1 MPHNGI
7 AIQGGNGKF
16 SMDNSSA
23 DIYALRISGCGG
35 ACQNMSVT
43 NNSTLNLDTWLRLYN
58 ARLDLKSNS
67 KVTTQDNT
75 IEVCNKDKICLGS
88 GATLRSGGFFG
99 TVAKASCVAD
109 LFYGT
114 DYNSH
119 LGTKRGGLATYDQDE
134 AVFTRSIHNLESTYF
149 RTKFEDELDKFKGNS
164 GIGIISDTDPQPLIL
179 NSHLGRFAI
188 VTVAKIMNLKE
199 LETELLE
206 QNMHFAELSSGKTN
220 QTELI
225 ALLLIQGKTF
235 VDGIENVYKHIKGS
249 CSMLLLTEDG
259 IIAARDHWGRTPIVI
274 GKKDGA
280 YAATSESSSFP
291 NLGYEIDRYLGPG
304 EIVRLHAEGVEQ
316 MRKPN
321 EEMQICSFL
330 WVYYGF
336 PTSCYEG
343 KNVEDVR
350 FVSGLK
356 MGQTDT
362 SEVDCTCGIP
372 DSGVGMA
379 LGYAEGKG
387 VPYHRAISK
396 YTPTWPRS
404 FTPSRQEMRSLV
416 AKMKLIPNRAMLEGK
431 RLLFCD
437 DSIVRGTQ
445 LRDNVKV
452 LYEYGA
458 KEVHIRIA
466 CPPLIYSC
474 PFVGFTASKGDLEL
488 ITRRVIKELEGD
500 ENKNLEK
507 YATTGSPEYEKM
519 VEVIRERFGLSSLK
533 FNTLETLV
541 EAIGLPKCKLCTHCF
556 DGSSHF

>member
-1 MPHNGI
+1 M
-7 AIQGGNGKF
+7 
-16 SMDNSSA
+16 
-23 DIYALRISGCGG
+23 
-35 ACQNMSVT
+35 
-43 NNSTLNLDTWLRLYN
+43 
-58 ARLDLKSNS
+58 
-67 KVTTQDNT
+67 
-75 IEVCNKDKICLGS
+75 
-88 GATLRSGGFFG
+88 GGFFG
-99 TVAKASCVAD
+99 TVSKASCVTD

-119 LGTKRGGLATYDQDE
+119 LGTKRGGLATYDAE
-134 AVFTRSIHNLESTYF
+134 EGMFARSIHNLESTYF
-149 RTKFEDELDKFKGNS
+149 RTKFEDELDKFKGNV
-164 GIGIISDTDPQPLIL
+164 GIGIISDTDPQPIII

-188 VTVAKIMNLKE
+188 VTVAKIVNLE
-199 LETELLE
+199 EIEAELLS
-206 QNMHFAELSSGKTN
+206 QNMHFAELSSGNTN

-225 ALLLIQGKTF
+225 SLLIIQGKTF
-235 VDGIENVYKHIKGS
+235 VEGIENVYRRVKGS
-249 CSMLLLTEDG
+249 CSMLLLSEDG
-259 IIAARDHWGRTPIVI
+259 SIIAARDKWGRTPIVI
-274 GKKDGA
+274 GRKEGA

-291 NLGYEIDRYLGPG
+291 NLDYEIDRYLGPG
-304 EIVRLHAEGVEQ
+304 EIVRMTADGVEQ
-316 MRKPN
+316 LRKP
-321 EEMQICSFL
+321 EEKMQICSFL

-343 KNVEDVR
+343 RNVEEVR
-350 FVSGLK
+350 FISGLK
-356 MGQTDT
+356 MGQNDD
-362 SEVDCTCGIP
+362 SEVDCACGIP

-404 FTPSRQEMRSLV
+404 FTPSKQEMRSLV

-466 CPPLIYSC
+466 CPPLIYAC
-474 PFVGFTASKGDLEL
+474 PFVGFTASKSPLEL
-488 ITRRVIKELEGD
+488 ITRRIIEELEGD
-500 ENKNLEK
+500 ADKNLEK

-519 VEVIRERFGLSSLK
+519 VSIIAERFGLTTLK
-533 FNTLETLV
+533 FNTLETLI
-541 EAIGLPKCKLCTHCF
+541 ESIGLPKCKVCTHCF
-556 DGSSHF
+556 DGSSCF

>member
-1 MPHNGI
+1 M
-7 AIQGGNGKF
+7 
-16 SMDNSSA
+16 
-23 DIYALRISGCGG
+23 
-35 ACQNMSVT
+35 
-43 NNSTLNLDTWLRLYN
+43 
-58 ARLDLKSNS
+58 
-67 KVTTQDNT
+67 
-75 IEVCNKDKICLGS
+75 
-88 GATLRSGGFFG
+88 GGFFG
-99 TVAKASCVAD
+99 TVSKASCVTD

-119 LGTKRGGLATYDQDE
+119 LGTKRGGLATYDAE
-134 AVFTRSIHNLESTYF
+134 EGMFARSIHNLESTYF
-149 RTKFEDELDKFKGNS
+149 RTKFEDELDKFKGNV
-164 GIGIISDTDPQPLIL
+164 GIGIISDTDPQPIII

-188 VTVAKIMNLKE
+188 VTVAKIVNLE
-199 LETELLE
+199 EIEAELLS
-206 QNMHFAELSSGKTN
+206 QNMHFAELSSGNTN

-225 ALLLIQGKTF
+225 SLLIIQGKTF
-235 VDGIENVYKHIKGS
+235 VEGIENVYRRVKGS
-249 CSMLLLTEDG
+249 CSMLLLSEDG
-259 IIAARDHWGRTPIVI
+259 SIIAARDTWGRTPIVI
-274 GKKDGA
+274 GRKEGA

-291 NLGYEIDRYLGPG
+291 NLDYEIDRYLGPG
-304 EIVRLHAEGVEQ
+304 EIVRMTADGVEQ
-316 MRKPN
+316 LRKP
-321 EEMQICSFL
+321 EEKMQICSFL

-343 KNVEDVR
+343 RNVEEVR
-350 FVSGLK
+350 FTSGLK
-356 MGQTDT
+356 MGQSDN
-362 SEVDCTCGIP
+362 SEVDCACGIP

-404 FTPSRQEMRSLV
+404 FTPSKQEMRSLV

-466 CPPLIYSC
+466 CPPLIYAC
-474 PFVGFTASKGDLEL
+474 PFVGFTASKSPLEL
-488 ITRRVIKELEGD
+488 ITRRVIEELEGD
-500 ENKNLEK
+500 ADKNLEK

-519 VEVIRERFGLSSLK
+519 VSIIAERFGLTTLK
-533 FNTLETLV
+533 FNTLETLI
-541 EAIGLPKCKLCTHCF
+541 ESIGLPKCKVCTHCF
-556 DGSSHF
+556 DGSSCF